1 MQAGYPQVD
10 LSHLLN
16 AGNFAPT
23 MQTQVAAQAILAAP
37 PKQKKKAPTAAEQ
50 RANKIKNV
58 LMQKD
63 TFGQDYVDLL
73 FDMEPEELQQ
83 ASQVVRHNEG
93 WGVQ

>member
-10 LSHLLN
+10 LSNLLN

-37 PKQKKKAPTAAEQ
+37 KQKKKAPTAAEQ
-50 RANKIKNV
+50 RANKIKSV
-58 LMQKD
+58 LSQKD

-83 ASQVVRHNEG
+83 ASQIVRHNEG
-93 WGVQ
+93 WGAQ